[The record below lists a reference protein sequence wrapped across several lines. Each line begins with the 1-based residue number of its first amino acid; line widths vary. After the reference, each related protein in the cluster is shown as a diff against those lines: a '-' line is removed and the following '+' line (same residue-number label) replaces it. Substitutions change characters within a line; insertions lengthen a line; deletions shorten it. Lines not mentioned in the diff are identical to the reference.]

1 MTSKNTLII
10 GTRGSALALAQA
22 DMVRAALSLRYPE
35 LDVRREIIHTTG
47 DRRTDVP
54 LADVARVSGIVDKG
68 IFIKELETALLEG
81 RIDVAV
87 HSLKDVPS
95 ELAPGFTLAA
105 VLPRAAVE
113 DVLITREPDWNGS
126 GTLATGSVR
135 RRLMARTYWGS
146 GLRFEDLRGN
156 VPTRLAKLAE
166 HPGWDAVI
174 LARAGL
180 ERLGLYAP
188 ETLVEGRKLY
198 MRPLPVEAF
207 IPAVGQGIVGM
218 ECRSSDRETME
229 MLAGISGWKPSFP
242 PWGRASWAW
251 NAALPTGRRWK
262 CWLESAIRKPS
273 PALWRNASSWCA
285 WERAVPRPWA
295 FTPVWKGMNWSCVRR
310 TTRRAGKNLLPWWSA
325 GTGRS
330 PGPSAFVRLKNWT
343 CADGVRSS
351 AFSGADRDK
360 KRFRTK
366 SGT

>member
-35 LDVRREIIHTTG
+35 LDVRCEIIHTIG

-54 LADVARVSGIVDKG
+54 LADVARVSGMVDKG
-68 IFIKELETALLEG
+68 IFIKELETALRDG

-95 ELAPGFTLAA
+95 ELAAGFTLAA

-113 DVLITREPDWNGS
+113 DVLITKEPDWNGS

-146 GLRFEDLRGN
+146 GLRFENLRGN
-156 VPTRLAKLAE
+156 VPTRLGKLVE

-198 MRPLPVEAF
+198 MRPLPVEVF

-218 ECRSSDRETME
+218 ECRSSDRETAE
-229 MLAGISGWKPSFP
+229 MLEGINDPESFACALAERAFLVRLGANCYTPVGVYAHPDGEELVLRAAYYVPGREEPFAVVIRGDRKAPEALGLRAFEELGLSGW
-242 PWGRASWAW
+242 
-251 NAALPTGRRWK
+251 
-262 CWLESAIRKPS
+262 RKT
-273 PALWRNASSWCA
+273 SSC
-285 WERAVPRPWA
+285 
-295 FTPVWKGMNWSCVRR
+295 
-310 TTRRAGKNLLPWWSA
+310 
-325 GTGRS
+325 
-330 PGPSAFVRLKNWT
+330 
-343 CADGVRSS
+343 
-351 AFSGADRDK
+351 SGCGEK
-360 KRFRTK
+360 
-366 SGT
+366 

>member
-22 DMVRAALSLRYPE
+22 DMVQTALSSACPGLE
-35 LDVRREIIHTTG
+35 VRREIIHTTG

-68 IFIKELETALLEG
+68 IFIKELEVALQES

-95 ELAPGFTLAA
+95 ELAPEFELAS
-105 VLPRAAVE
+105 VLPRASVE
-113 DVLITREPDWNGS
+113 DVLVTKDPGWNGR

-146 GLRFEDLRGN
+146 RLRFEDLRGN
-156 VPTRLAKLAE
+156 VPTRLAKLVE

-188 ETLVEGRKLY
+188 ETVVEGRKLY

-207 IPAVGQGIVGM
+207 IPAVGQGIVGL
-218 ECRSSDRETME
+218 ECRATDRGTMDILQE
-229 MLAGISGWKPSFP
+229 INDADAHACALAERTFLVRLG
-242 PWGRASWAW
+242 AS
-251 NAALPTGRRWK
+251 
-262 CWLESAIRKPS
+262 CS
-273 PALWRNASSWCA
+273 
-285 WERAVPRPWA
+285 
-295 FTPVWKGMNWSCVRR
+295 TPVGVYARLEGNELVLRAAYYVPGREEPFAVVVRGPR
-310 TTRRAGKNLLPWWSA
+310 TAPEDLGLL
-325 GTGRS
+325 
-330 PGPSAFVRLKNWT
+330 AFEKL
-343 CADGVRSS
+343 GLS
-351 AFSGADRDK
+351 
-360 KRFRTK
+360 
-366 SGT
+366 

>member
-35 LDVRREIIHTTG
+35 LDVRCEIIHTIG

-54 LADVARVSGIVDKG
+54 LADVARVSGMVDKG
-68 IFIKELETALLEG
+68 IFIKELETALRDG

-95 ELAPGFTLAA
+95 ELAAGFTLAA

-113 DVLITREPDWNGS
+113 DVLITKEP
-126 GTLATGSVR
+126 VR

-146 GLRFEDLRGN
+146 GLRFENLRGN
-156 VPTRLAKLAE
+156 VPTRLGKLVE
-166 HPGWDAVI
+166 QPGWDAVI

-198 MRPLPVEAF
+198 MRPLPVEVF

-218 ECRSSDRETME
+218 ECRSSDRETAE
-229 MLAGISGWKPSFP
+229 MLEGINDPESFACALAERAFLVRLGANCSTPVGVYAHPDGEELVLRAAYYVPGREEPFAVVIRGDRKAPEAMGLRAFEELGLSGW
-242 PWGRASWAW
+242 
-251 NAALPTGRRWK
+251 
-262 CWLESAIRKPS
+262 RKT
-273 PALWRNASSWCA
+273 SSC
-285 WERAVPRPWA
+285 
-295 FTPVWKGMNWSCVRR
+295 
-310 TTRRAGKNLLPWWSA
+310 
-325 GTGRS
+325 
-330 PGPSAFVRLKNWT
+330 
-343 CADGVRSS
+343 
-351 AFSGADRDK
+351 SGCGEK
-360 KRFRTK
+360 
-366 SGT
+366 

>member
-229 MLAGISGWKPSFP
+229 MLA
-242 PWGRASWAW
+242 
-251 NAALPTGRRWK
+251 
-262 CWLESAIRKPS
+262 
-273 PALWRNASSWCA
+273 ALWRNAPSWCA

>member
-218 ECRSSDRETME
+218 ECRSSDGN
-229 MLAGISGWKPSFP
+229 AGWNQRSGSLRLRSGGTRLPGAPGSELFHAR
-242 PWGRASWAW
+242 GR
-251 NAALPTGRRWK
+251 LRPFGR
-262 CWLESAIRKPS
+262 
-273 PALWRNASSWCA
+273 
-285 WERAVPRPWA
+285 
-295 FTPVWKGMNWSCVRR
+295 G
-310 TTRRAGKNLLPWWSA
+310 
-325 GTGRS
+325 
-330 PGPSAFVRLKNWT
+330 
-343 CADGVRSS
+343 
-351 AFSGADRDK
+351 
-360 KRFRTK
+360 
-366 SGT
+366 

>member
-22 DMVRAALSLRYPE
+22 DMVRAALALRYPE

-68 IFIKELETALLEG
+68 IFIKELESALQEG

-113 DVLITREPDWNGS
+113 DVLITKEPDWNGT

-174 LARAGL
+174 LAKAGL

-188 ETLVEGRKLY
+188 ETVAEGRKLY

-218 ECRSSDRETME
+218 ECRSSDRQTVA
-229 MLAGISGWKPSFP
+229 MLEGVNNPEA
-242 PWGRASWAW
+242 
-251 NAALPTGRRWK
+251 
-262 CWLESAIRKPS
+262 
-273 PALWRNASSWCA
+273 CA
-285 WERAVPRPWA
+285 CAVAERAFLVRLGA
-295 FTPVWKGMNWSCVRR
+295 SCSTPVGVYARLEGDELVLRAAYYVPGREEPFAVVVRGDR
-310 TTRRAGKNLLPWWSA
+310 KAPEALGLRAFEELDL
-325 GTGRS
+325 R
-330 PGPSAFVRLKNWT
+330 
-343 CADGVRSS
+343 
-351 AFSGADRDK
+351 
-360 KRFRTK
+360 
-366 SGT
+366 